1 MITEEEIIDKA
12 ISLVTLITT
21 NEGEETLE
29 GDVVVEI
36 LEAIEKED
44 TIERTKETGPIREI
58 GEVMVETEEDVVEED
73 IIIVETTETTTTNKT
88 IDPMGIGKTKI
99 SPKLIC
105 LLFTPREYLP
115 EEAFVH
121 CVLIISGIS
130 ENCENERNNIY
141 KRKEQ
146 KVFKQFI

>member
-1 MITEEEIIDKA
+1 MIIEEIIDKA
-12 ISLVTLITT
+12 ISRATLITT
-21 NEGEETLE
+21 NEGEETIE

-36 LEAIEKED
+36 LEEIEKED
-44 TIERTKETGPIREI
+44 TIEMGIKETGPIREI
-58 GEVMVETEEDVVEED
+58 GEVMVEIEEDVVEVV
-73 IIIVETTETTTTNKT
+73 IIIVDKTETTIDNKAN
-88 IDPMGIGKTKI
+88 DPKGIGNTRI
-99 SPKLIC
+99 SLKLIC
-105 LLFTPREYLP
+105 RLFTPSETPSRRS
-115 EEAFVH
+115 F